1 MKNDKISSQDCNI
14 VGKKLG
20 IIRRRKGINQ
30 QSLSIALLEKGI
42 RLSTSSISKIENR
55 TRKVSD
61 IELLAISQI
70 LGVSVDDLLNDE
82 EMKQQ

>member
-1 MKNDKISSQDCNI
+1 MKNNKISSGECNI

-20 IIRRRKGINQ
+20 IIRKRKGINQ
-30 QSLSIALLEKGI
+30 QTLSVALLEKGI
-42 RLSTSSISKIENR
+42 RLSTSSISKIENC

-70 LGVSVDDLLNDE
+70 LGVSVDDLLNHDNE
-82 EMKQQ
+82 EMK